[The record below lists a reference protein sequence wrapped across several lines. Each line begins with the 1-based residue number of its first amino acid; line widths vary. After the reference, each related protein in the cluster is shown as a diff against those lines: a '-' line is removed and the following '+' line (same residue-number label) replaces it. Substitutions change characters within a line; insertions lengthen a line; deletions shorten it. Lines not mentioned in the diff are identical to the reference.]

1 MTPAPGIL
9 PDEVKAMDAKGFIK
23 ISRQVLSLDIWH
35 DPYDC
40 RLYFFCL
47 LRASHNYYGS
57 LKPGQLFYS
66 VQSLAASLNMSRNS
80 IAKHIRILSE
90 AGLIT
95 AQRTEEGSVITVLR
109 WNEISG
115 ETVLKAADIPET
127 PDAHLMNMN
136 AQPLTENAQQM
147 GMNAQPLTENAHLM
161 GMDAQPLTKNA
172 QPECMPCTTVEHY
185 QKRYQEE
192 TRTLSQ
198 REREFEEWWKEY
210 PRHERKSEAKNAWMK
225 LHNVPAETLMRALR
239 RAKQS
244 STWTVKNGR
253 FIPSAV
259 KWLDGNW
266 EDFAE
271 HEDEVITEWTEY

>member
-1 MTPAPGIL
+1 
-9 PDEVKAMDAKGFIK
+9 MDAKGFIK
-23 ISRQVLSLDIWH
+23 ISRQVLSLDIWK

-95 AQRTEEGSVITVLR
+95 AKRTEEGSVITILR

-115 ETVLKAADIPET
+115 ETVLKAADISET
-127 PDAHLMNMN
+127 PD
-136 AQPLTENAQQM
+136 
-147 GMNAQPLTENAHLM
+147 AHLM
-161 GMDAQPLTKNA
+161 GMDAQPLTGDAHLLCTDAQPLMEDA
-172 QPECMPCTTVEHY
+172 QPECMPCTPVVHY

-192 TRTLSQ
+192 PRTLSL
-198 REREFEEWWKEY
+198 REREFEAWWKEY
-210 PRHERKSEAKNAWMK
+210 PRHERKSEAKAAWMK
-225 LHNVPAETLMRALR
+225 LSGVPAETLMKALI

-244 STWTVKNGR
+244 SAWTVKNGR

-266 EDFAE
+266 EDFAD